1 MKNSDIFNVNQIFE
15 SYEDSIGRA
24 KQFLELSNQLFAQS
38 KTEIDP
44 AKKEALLQKSRHAH
58 AVWMKLKDRAYG
70 RASQDEKNAQ
80 AMQTMSGAARDYAKA
95 KPGQY
100 MGDDIENPG
109 MAEGVWGDTA
119 KLAGIP
125 AVAGALAVG
134 AGNYDAHQPHV
145 EIGGQNAKIVQY
157 GSSQIPDNAMT
168 LKGSDGKMYKVWQT
182 RGTGSGHVILA
193 SPAEPVKEAI
203 GDEFSTQLARLI
215 FKANPTLDSDEA
227 ILKAGYA
234 IANKKDNYTGFFR
247 DHDFLS
253 DLVSAYH
260 DLQQE
265 DYYSL
270 PMQHG
275 DREDEGTDYK
285 QMFEAKLNEFAS
297 CGGTG
302 GVATTM
308 SVGQGNK
315 VGSLFGGSYSQK
327 NSPFAKKQT
336 KKRTGKMIKR

>member
-1 MKNSDIFNVNQIFE
+1 MKPSDIFNVNEIFE
-15 SYEDSIGRA
+15 SYEDSIARA
-24 KQFLELSNQLFAQS
+24 KQFLELSNHLFAQS
-38 KTEIDP
+38 KTETDP
-44 AKKEALLQKSRHAH
+44 AKKEALVQKSNQAH

-109 MAEGVWGDTA
+109 MAEGFERFKVGDEISFPLSQMATGVIDKIDDKRLYVMLGNGKVYTIPSTMLHSV
-119 KLAGIP
+119 KLLEQG
-125 AVAGALAVG
+125 VA
-134 AGNYDAHQPHV
+134 
-145 EIGGQNAKIVQY
+145 
-157 GSSQIPDNAMT
+157 
-168 LKGSDGKMYKVWQT
+168 
-182 RGTGSGHVILA
+182 
-193 SPAEPVKEAI
+193 EAI
-203 GDEFSTQLARLI
+203 GDEFSTQLAHLI
-215 FKANPTLDSDEA
+215 FKADPTLDSDEA

-253 DLVSAYH
+253 DLVSSYH

-285 QMFEAKLNEFAS
+285 QMFESKLTEMSSS
-297 CGGTG
+297 CVGTN
-302 GVATTM
+302 M
-308 SVGQGNK
+308 SVGNPK
-315 VGSLFGGSYSQK
+315 AGSLFGGKYT
-327 NSPFAKKQT
+327 NPNNPFAKKQT
-336 KKRTGKMIKR
+336 KKRTGKMNKR